1 MLVKMRKIF
10 TSEQQLYYQLHRILE
25 VSYRDPAISLLTEN
39 ISEDIKPNNLF

>member
-39 ISEDIKPNNLF
+39 IIYLFFIFVPF